1 MKNSIFRLLSLIY
14 IGLFLSVSG
23 CLQPDGTQNTL
34 INPAIPSGSGS
45 GGDSPDAGGGASPV
59 AEIPVFESSIN
70 GGGTIAMAGDAGMN
84 VPSLVSVDNGSGH
97 HLLVTSDT
105 DSVAVLKMSREEPS
119 VMTAMMNRIFPTA
132 RATVLEVTDTLAE
145 GGATR
150 ADNTCADVEAEFP
163 HVKCIDLD
171 DYDWNSSDRQQ
182 IEAFYPSEDYTDS
195 SNPKMHYALMNKRTR
210 AITSGHDEEINGNV
224 LYTRKVP
231 TGNTISANG
240 SLYSV
245 GEGSVVKI
253 DRDDN
258 GRFAVQGQA
267 NENYEEFSVTG
278 NRIGF
283 DSEAGVF
290 GALDE
295 DNGVEII
302 EMDVS
307 TGQVLS
313 RVLSRRPENIAR
325 FTSLKR
331 AGNALRY
338 GVENTDNVTNG
349 KLYYALENTN
359 FDSDISAPQEIKF
372 VDSDDDFDSSGDQMT
387 HKQTITFDIDNN
399 GFALVVYQDANDL
412 TRLRIAKQGSTRSFD
427 RFGGEVALEGS
438 SGFVD
443 VQIYKQNTSM
453 NDYGKALLL
462 DQMNNKAWIVEY
474 NTRLG
479 PGAIRE
485 INIVNSVDLG
495 NAKNPQAFVLSQD
508 KSKAFIVNKG
518 DESISVISLKDSE
531 GSTIEKPEVLT
542 NIKLASQIKNKAFE
556 FKPESIQIKN
566 DNLII
571 GARDLKAQVLINT
584 EEVLSKF

>member
-1 MKNSIFRLLSLIY
+1 MLRSTLFILIISSLSACLPSSLQKY
-14 IGLFLSVSG
+14 DQGPQLFES
-23 CLQPDGTQNTL
+23 D
-34 INPAIPSGSGS
+34 IPSETKEHLNPEGSATTIGN
-45 GGDSPDAGGGASPV
+45 PQ
-59 AEIPVFESSIN
+59 IN

-295 DNGVEII
+295 DNGV
-302 EMDVS
+302 
-307 TGQVLS
+307 VLS
-313 RVLSRRPENIAR
+313 ELDGSSGAVIPTGITRTVPSAIRYTAIKKSADNKLRFGIENDGSN
-325 FTSLKR
+325 F
-331 AGNALRY
+331 
-338 GVENTDNVTNG
+338 NG
-349 KLYYALENTN
+349 KLHYALEDT
-359 FDSDISAPQEIKF
+359 
-372 VDSDDDFDSSGDQMT
+372 
-387 HKQTITFDIDNN
+387 
-399 GFALVVYQDANDL
+399 DL
-412 TRLRIAKQGSTRSFD
+412 DT
-427 RFGGEVALEGS
+427 
-438 SGFVD
+438 
-443 VQIYKQNTSM
+443 
-453 NDYGKALLL
+453 
-462 DQMNNKAWIVEY
+462 
-474 NTRLG
+474 
-479 PGAIRE
+479 
-485 INIVNSVDLG
+485 
-495 NAKNPQAFVLSQD
+495 
-508 KSKAFIVNKG
+508 
-518 DESISVISLKDSE
+518 
-531 GSTIEKPEVLT
+531 
-542 NIKLASQIKNKAFE
+542 
-556 FKPESIQIKN
+556 
-566 DNLII
+566 
-571 GARDLKAQVLINT
+571 
-584 EEVLSKF
+584 